1 MSGPYILQTLGSV
14 LLLSSSVF
22 LAFVFLLCELARPT
36 KNEFL
41 VLEVYGAGAG
51 FPRNRIQRQW

>member
-36 KNEFL
+36 KK
-41 VLEVYGAGAG
+41 
-51 FPRNRIQRQW
+51 